1 MMNTPFVIE
10 GKSILVTGAASGIG
24 RATALLCAQMGATVV
39 VTDLNAESLE
49 TTFKSLE
56 GDGHQMVVANL
67 TKEDDLQKLIDSLP
81 KLDGVVCNAGIIKTI
96 LAQFA
101 EKADINRIFNI
112 NTIAPIFLT
121 KLLLE
126 NKKIKKEASIVYTS
140 SMGGVFNGAIGNG
153 LYGAS
158 KAALVGYVKSLALEL
173 APRGI
178 RVNTVNPGITE
189 TNIYNNSSITPEQLE
204 NEKSHYPLKRFGKPE
219 EIANAIVFLLSDATK
234 WMTGTNLLID
244 GGFSL
249 Q

>member
-24 RATALLCAQMGATVV
+24 RATALLCAQMGANVV
-39 VTDLNAESLE
+39 ITDLNAESLGA
-49 TTFKSLE
+49 TFKSLE

-67 TKEDDLQKLIDSLP
+67 TQEDDLQKLIDSLS

-101 EKADINRIFNI
+101 EKTDIEHIFNI

-189 TNIYNNSSITPEQLE
+189 TNIYNNSFITPEQLE
-204 NEKSHYPLKRFGKPE
+204 NEKANYPLKRFGKPE

>member
-1 MMNTPFVIE
+1 MDSPFVVE

-24 RATALLCAQMGATVV
+24 KATALLCAKMGAKVAI
-39 VTDLNAESLE
+39 TDLNEEQLRA
-49 TTFKSLE
+49 TFDSLE
-56 GDGHQMVVANL
+56 GDGHQMIVANL
-67 TKEDDLQKLIDSLP
+67 TDNDDLQRLVDALP

-101 EKADINRIFNI
+101 EKSDIERILNI
-112 NTIAPIFLT
+112 NTIAPIYLT

-140 SMGGVFNGAIGNG
+140 SMGGVYNGAIGNG

-158 KAALVGYVKSLALEL
+158 KAALVGFMKSLALEV

-204 NEKSHYPLKRFGKPE
+204 QEKAHYPLKRFGKPE
-219 EIANAIVFLLSDATK
+219 EIANAIVFLLSDASR
-234 WMTGTNLLID
+234 WMTGSSLLID
-244 GGFSL
+244 GGCSL
-249 Q
+249 V

>member
-1 MMNTPFVIE
+1 MNSPFIVE

-24 RATALLCAQMGATVV
+24 RATALLCAQMGANVI
-39 VTDLNAESLE
+39 VTDLNKEQLKATLDSMDGE
-49 TTFKSLE
+49 
-56 GDGHQMVVANL
+56 GHQMVVANL
-67 TKEDDLQKLIDSLP
+67 TVEEDLQKLMEVLP

-101 EKADINRIFNI
+101 EKADIERIFDI
-112 NTIAPIFLT
+112 NTIAPIYLT
-121 KLLLE
+121 KLILE
-126 NKKIKKEASIVYTS
+126 NKKLKKESSIVFTS

-189 TNIYNNSSITPEQLE
+189 TNIYNNSSITPGQLE
-204 NEKSHYPLKRFGKPE
+204 QEKAHYPLKRFGKPE

>member
-1 MMNTPFVIE
+1 MDSPFVVE
-10 GKSILVTGAASGIG
+10 GKSILITGAASGIG
-24 RATALLCAQMGATVV
+24 KATALLCAKMGAVV
-39 VTDLNAESLE
+39 TITDLNEEQLKA
-49 TTFKSLE
+49 TFNSLE

-67 TKEDDLQKLIDSLP
+67 TDNDDLQRLVDALP
-81 KLDGVVCNAGIIKTI
+81 KLEGVVCNAGIIKTI

-101 EKADINRIFNI
+101 EKSDIERILNI
-112 NTIAPIFLT
+112 NTIAPIYLT

-140 SMGGVFNGAIGNG
+140 SMGGVYNGAIGNG

-158 KAALVGYVKSLALEL
+158 KAALVGFVKSLALEV

-204 NEKSHYPLKRFGKPE
+204 LEKAHYPLKRFGKPE
-219 EIANAIVFLLSDATK
+219 EIANAIVFLLSDASK
-234 WMTGTNLLID
+234 WMTGSKLLID
-244 GGFSL
+244 GGCSL
-249 Q
+249 V

>member
-1 MMNTPFVIE
+1 MDSPFVVE

-24 RATALLCAQMGATVV
+24 KATALLCSKMGAKVTI
-39 VTDLNAESLE
+39 TDLNEEQLKA
-49 TTFKSLE
+49 TFDSLE

-67 TKEDDLQKLIDSLP
+67 TDNDDLQRLVDVLP
-81 KLDGVVCNAGIIKTI
+81 KLEGVVCNAGIIKTI

-101 EKADINRIFNI
+101 EKSDIERILNI
-112 NTIAPIFLT
+112 NTIAPIYLT

-140 SMGGVFNGAIGNG
+140 SMGGVYNGAIGNG

-158 KAALVGYVKSLALEL
+158 KAALVGFVKSLALEV

-204 NEKSHYPLKRFGKPE
+204 LEKAHYPLKRFGKPE
-219 EIANAIVFLLSDATK
+219 EIANAIVFLLSDASK
-234 WMTGTNLLID
+234 WMTGSQLLID
-244 GGFSL
+244 GGCSL
-249 Q
+249 V

>member
-1 MMNTPFVIE
+1 MNSPFVVE

-24 RATALLCAQMGATVV
+24 RATALLCAQMGANVTI
-39 VTDLNAESLE
+39 TDLNEEQLKN
-49 TTFKSLE
+49 TFDAMA
-56 GDGHQMVVANL
+56 GAGHQFLVANL
-67 TKEDDLQKLIDSLP
+67 TIKEDLQDMVEKMP
-81 KLDGVVCNAGIIKTI
+81 KMDGVVFNAGIIKTI

-101 EKADINRIFNI
+101 EKNDIERIFSI
-112 NTIAPIFLT
+112 NTIAPIYLT
-121 KLLLE
+121 KLILE
-126 NKKIKKEASIVYTS
+126 NKKLKKEASIVYTS

-158 KAALVGYVKSLALEL
+158 KAALVGFVKSLALEL

-204 NEKSHYPLKRFGKPE
+204 LEKAHYPLKRFGKPE
-219 EIANAIVFLLSDATK
+219 EIASAIVYLLSDATK

>member
-1 MMNTPFVIE
+1 MDSPFVVE

-24 RATALLCAQMGATVV
+24 KATASLCAKMGAKVTI
-39 VTDLNAESLE
+39 TDLNEEQLKA
-49 TTFKSLE
+49 TFDSLE
-56 GDGHQMVVANL
+56 GNGHLMVVANL
-67 TKEDDLQKLIDSLP
+67 TDNDDLQRLVDALP

-101 EKADINRIFNI
+101 EKSDIERILNI
-112 NTIAPIFLT
+112 NTIAPIYLT

-140 SMGGVFNGAIGNG
+140 SMGGVYNGAIGNG

-158 KAALVGYVKSLALEL
+158 KAALVGFVKSLALEV

-204 NEKSHYPLKRFGKPE
+204 LEKAHYPLKRFGKPE
-219 EIANAIVFLLSDATK
+219 EIANAIVFLLSDASK
-234 WMTGTNLLID
+234 WMTGSKLLID
-244 GGFSL
+244 GGCSL
-249 Q
+249 V